1 MNRHP
6 FSQRQKR
13 ASLRTLFSAALLVLL
28 LTGNVWAAG
37 SAQESM
43 AGTTQGGVTSE
54 SLTVPF
60 RLGAAGAQTT
70 NSYGGR
76 TQVKVRG
83 TGQASNTEWSDAFYI
98 FTNAQGDPVDP
109 YHPEDWFMLWIN
121 GVPVDAFVDRIPPY
135 NPDHVYVFQISAP
148 EGPLTFAVG
157 DYGVGDNAG
166 EYQIVVRDLP
176 H

>member
-1 MNRHP
+1 MSRHT
-6 FSQRQKR
+6 FTQRQVR
-13 ASLRTLFSAALLVLL
+13 ASLRALCSAALLVLL
-28 LTGNVWAAG
+28 LTGNVWAAS
-37 SAQESM
+37 SAQEPR
-43 AGTTQGGVTSE
+43 AGTTKGGVTSE
-54 SLTVPF
+54 TLTVPF
-60 RLGAAGAQTT
+60 RLGAAGVQTT

-98 FTNAQGDPVDP
+98 FTNAQGDPVAP
-109 YHPEDWFMLWIN
+109 YHPEYWFTLWIN

-135 NPDHVYVFQISAP
+135 NPSHVYVFQISAP

-157 DYGVGDNAG
+157 DLGMGDNAG

>member
-6 FSQRQKR
+6 FSQRQGR
-13 ASLRTLFSAALLVLL
+13 ASLRVLCSAALLVLL
-28 LTGNVWAAG
+28 LTGNVWAAS
-37 SAQESM
+37 SAQEPM
-43 AGTTQGGVTSE
+43 AGTTKGGVTSE

-60 RLGAAGAQTT
+60 VQGAAGVQTT

-98 FTNAQGDPVDP
+98 FTNAQGDPVEP
-109 YHPEDWFMLWIN
+109 YHPDFWFTLWIN

-135 NPDHVYVFQISAP
+135 NPSHVYVFQISAP

-157 DYGVGDNAG
+157 DLGIDDNAG

>member
-1 MNRHP
+1 
-6 FSQRQKR
+6 
-13 ASLRTLFSAALLVLL
+13 LLVLL

-54 SLTVPF
+54 TLTVPF
-60 RLGAAGAQTT
+60 RLGAAGVQTT

-83 TGQASNTEWSDAFYI
+83 TGQASGAEWSDAFYI
-98 FTNAQGDPVDP
+98 FTNAQGDPVEP
-109 YHPEDWFMLWIN
+109 YHPDFWFTLWIN

-135 NPDHVYVFQISAP
+135 NPSHVYVFQISAP

-157 DYGVGDNAG
+157 DLGIDDNAG

>member
-1 MNRHP
+1 MNRHT
-6 FSQRQKR
+6 FSQWQKR
-13 ASLRTLFSAALLVLL
+13 APFLAMCSAALLVLL
-28 LTGNVWAAG
+28 LTGNVWAAS
-37 SAQESM
+37 SAQGSM
-43 AGTTQGGVTSE
+43 AGTTKGGVTSE

-60 RLGAAGAQTT
+60 RLGAAGVQTT

-83 TGQASNTEWSDAFYI
+83 TGQASSTEWSDAFYI
-98 FTNAQGDPVDP
+98 FTNAQGDPVEP
-109 YHPEDWFMLWIN
+109 YHPEFWFMLWIN
-121 GVPVDAFVDRIPPY
+121 GDPVDAFVDRIPPY
-135 NPDHVYVFQISAP
+135 NPSHVYVFQISAP

-157 DYGVGDNAG
+157 DLGIDDNAG

>member
-1 MNRHP
+1 MSGHM
-6 FSQRQKR
+6 FSQRQTQ
-13 ASLRTLFSAALLVLL
+13 APFWAMCSAALLILL
-28 LTGNVWAAG
+28 LTGNAWAAG

-60 RLGAAGAQTT
+60 RLGAAGVQTM

-135 NPDHVYVFQISAP
+135 NPSHVYVFQISAP
-148 EGPLTFAVG
+148 GGPLTFAVG
-157 DYGVGDNAG
+157 DLGIDDNAG

-176 H
+176 